1 MTLKLI
7 IWDMDGTLVDSREV
21 IQTAM
26 VRAFDEHNLPSPA
39 YEETR
44 KTVGLGL
51 SEACARLVPETFDMA
66 KLPALVA
73 TYKQVFV
80 QRRTEADFIEPLYEG
95 AFAALEAR
103 RDEGCLQAIATG
115 RARRGIDAICE
126 MHAGLK
132 DFFDTTW
139 SADDGPCKPHP
150 FMVDAAMD
158 ALGVTPDQ
166 AVMVG
171 DATFDILMGRAAK
184 VHTLGVSWGF
194 GRADELDAAGA
205 HRIHHTFE
213 TLNQDLAQFSPPDWK
228 SASA

>member
-1 MTLKLI
+1 MSLKLV

-26 VRAFDEHNLPSPA
+26 VRAFERHDLSPPTH
-39 YEETR
+39 EQTR

-51 SEACARLVPETFDMA
+51 AEACAQLVPETFNPA
-66 KLPALVA
+66 NLPALVE

-80 QRRTEADFIEPLYEG
+80 QRRTDTDFIEPLYEG
-95 AFAALEAR
+95 ALDALKAR
-103 RDEGCLQAIATG
+103 RKAGWLQAIATG

-126 MHAGLK
+126 MHPGLA

-139 SADDGPCKPHP
+139 SADDGPGKPHP
-150 FMVDAAMD
+150 YLVQAAMD
-158 ALGVTPDQ
+158 AVGAEPHQ

-171 DATFDILMGRAAK
+171 DATFDILMGRAAN

-194 GRADELDAAGA
+194 GKSHELDAAGA
-205 HRIHHTFE
+205 HSVHHDFASLNTDLSTFAP
-213 TLNQDLAQFSPPDWK
+213 NHK
-228 SASA
+228 G

>member
-1 MTLKLI
+1 M

-26 VRAFDEHNLPSPA
+26 VGAFERHDLPPPS

-51 SEACARLVPETFDMA
+51 AEACAQLVPENFSPAD
-66 KLPALVA
+66 LPALVE

-80 QRRTEADFIEPLYEG
+80 ERRTETDFVEPLYDG
-95 AFAALEAR
+95 ALEALTAR
-103 RDEGCLQAIATG
+103 REAGWLQAIATG

-126 MHAGLK
+126 MHPGLA

-139 SADDGPCKPHP
+139 SADDGPGKPNP
-150 FMVDAAMD
+150 YLVQAAMD
-158 ALGVTPDQ
+158 AVGAQTSQ
-166 AVMVG
+166 SVMVG
-171 DATFDILMGRAAK
+171 DATFDILMGRAAN

-194 GRADELDAAGA
+194 GKSEELAKAGA
-205 HRIHHTFE
+205 HSIHHEFE
-213 TLNQDLAQFSPPDWK
+213 SLNTELASLPFANLSPETNE
-228 SASA
+228 S

>member
-1 MTLKLI
+1 
-7 IWDMDGTLVDSREV
+7 MDGTLVDSREV

-26 VRAFDEHNLPSPA
+26 ERAFERHDLRPPN
-39 YEETR
+39 YEQTR

-51 SEACARLVPETFDMA
+51 TEACAQLVPETFNPDN
-66 KLPALVA
+66 LSALVE

-95 AFAALEAR
+95 ALEALTAR
-103 RDEGCLQAIATG
+103 REAGWLQAIATG

-126 MHAGLK
+126 MHPGLA

-139 SADDGPCKPHP
+139 SADDGPGKPNP

-158 ALGVTPDQ
+158 ALGIEPHQT
-166 AVMVG
+166 VMVG
-171 DATFDILMGRAAK
+171 DATFDILMGRAAN

-194 GRADELDAAGA
+194 GKAHELDAAGA
-205 HRIHHTFE
+205 HSVHHEFDCLNTELAGLTFE
-213 TLNQDLAQFSPPDWK
+213 GRLSGIEE
-228 SASA
+228 S

>member
-66 KLPALVA
+66 KLPALV
-73 TYKQVFV
+73 
-80 QRRTEADFIEPLYEG
+80 
-95 AFAALEAR
+95 AALEAR